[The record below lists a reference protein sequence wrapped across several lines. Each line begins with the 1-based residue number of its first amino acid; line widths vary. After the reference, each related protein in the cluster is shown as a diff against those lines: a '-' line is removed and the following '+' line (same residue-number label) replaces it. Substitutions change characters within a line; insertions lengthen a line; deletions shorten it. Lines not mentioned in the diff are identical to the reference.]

1 MALSGLIVDWGGVLT
16 VGMHEAMGS
25 WADEESIDI
34 TAFVEVMR
42 QWLGRDY
49 ALEAA
54 YNPIHALE
62 RGEMQVP
69 QFERQLAQALAQR
82 TGQQIRAEGLLDRM
96 FGFFGHSPDMIAL
109 VRRAR
114 EQGIRTALLS
124 NSWGNTYP
132 EDLFDGMFDAVVI
145 SGEVRMRKP
154 DPRIYHHTL
163 ERIGLSAGE
172 CVFVD
177 DLEPNV
183 RAARDVGMVAVLH
196 TDYASTAAELE
207 ALFDTPLA
215 Q

>member
-1 MALSGLIVDWGGVLT
+1 MPLSGLIVDWGGVLT

-25 WADEESIDI
+25 WAQQESIDI
-34 TAFVEVMR
+34 TAFVSVMR

-69 QFERQLAQALAQR
+69 QFERQLAEALAER
-82 TGQQIRAEGLLDRM
+82 TGQQILAEGLLDRM
-96 FGFFGHSPDMIAL
+96 FRFFRHSPDMMAL

-124 NSWGNTYP
+124 NSWGNNYP
-132 EDLFDGMFDAVVI
+132 DDLFDGMFDAVVI
-145 SGEVRMRKP
+145 SGEVGMRKP
-154 DPRIYHHTL
+154 DPAIYLHTL
-163 ERIGLSAGE
+163 ERIGLAAHE

-183 RAARDVGMVAVLH
+183 LAAREMGMVAVLH
-196 TDYASTAAELE
+196 TEYRRTASELE
-207 ALFDTPLA
+207 ALFDRPLLR
-215 Q
+215 

>member
-1 MALSGLIVDWGGVLT
+1 MPLSGLIIDWGGVLT

-34 TAFVEVMR
+34 TAFVSVMR

-69 QFERQLAQALAQR
+69 QFERQLAESLAER

-96 FGFFGHSPDMIAL
+96 FRFFRHSPDMMAL

-124 NSWGNTYP
+124 NSWGNSYP
-132 EDLFDGMFDAVVI
+132 DDLFDGMFDAVVI
-145 SGEVRMRKP
+145 SGEVGMRKP
-154 DPRIYHHTL
+154 DPQIYLHTL
-163 ERIGLSAGE
+163 ERIGLAAQE

-183 RAARDVGMVAVLH
+183 VAAREMGMVAVLH
-196 TDYASTAAELE
+196 TEYRRTAAELE
-207 ALFDTPLA
+207 ALFDRPLS